1 MIWISEEISL
11 WSKDYLVSKKI
22 YLYLESWR
30 KILQQLWNTS
40 RLSAHIQGFD
50 LEISPSYKGM
60 LFVQTNLT
68 QRWERRTHFCLYS
81 LSSHRPTLSAHH
93 RVTSRVTTAIDG
105 EALTQEAIAAKLSS
119 GNNSY
124 VTNGM
129 SLAKG
134 ITRGGK
140 THLNCP
146 T

>member
-60 LFVQTNLT
+60 LFVQTS
-68 QRWERRTHFCLYS
+68 QRWERQTHFCLYS
-81 LSSHRPTLSAHH
+81 LSSHWPTL
-93 RVTSRVTTAIDG
+93 TSRVTTAIDG

-134 ITRGGK
+134 IIRGERCISIVQ
-140 THLNCP
+140 HRRIIVH
-146 T
+146 